1 MLTILLD
8 NGHGNNTPG
17 KKSPVW
23 PDGRQLLEW
32 EFNRDIVARIA
43 HRLDEAGIACH
54 RLVPEENDIALAERC
69 RRANQLARQGDCLLV
84 SVHANAGGG
93 SGGEVFTYPGAA
105 RSLEYARIFGQR
117 WPFAF
122 PHLRFRGCKEANFAI
137 LRESICPA
145 LLTENLFM
153 DNESDCQ
160 ILLSTEGRD
169 TIARW
174 HVDSIQQILQQ
185 FYSSR

>member
-1 MLTILLD
+1 M
-8 NGHGNNTPG
+8 
-17 KKSPVW
+17 W

-69 RRANQLARQGDCLLV
+69 QRANWLARRGDCLLV

-117 WPFAF
+117 WSLAF
-122 PHLRFRGCKEANFAI
+122 PHLRFRGCKEGNFAI
-137 LRESICPA
+137 LRETICPA